1 MDERLK
7 GLNMKNEVT
16 QTTIPSTFS
25 TNTAGAFDKNVGTSK
40 SKKDGK
46 IAKIIKRYQNRKL
59 YDTYQSC
66 YVTLDEI
73 ADMIIRGEEVTVIDN
88 RTKKDITSSTLTQ
101 IIFEKQKRS
110 NTIIPV
116 ETLREFIQIGGGT
129 FAGFLAKSMESGSDV
144 LARARASLE
153 KAYIPDRNNLRGT
166 FQLTQKAADDLK
178 KAIDDKAKDPAASQ
192 EALQAAQNQLKN
204 LSSQLSNIDKLI
216 EAVEGRL

>member
-1 MDERLK
+1 MTEL
-7 GLNMKNEVT
+7 
-16 QTTIPSTFS
+16 STDK
-25 TNTAGAFDKNVGTSK
+25 TNTVAATQGGYMTSNK
-40 SKKDGK
+40 LTQSTKDGK
-46 IAKIIKRYQNRKL
+46 VVKIIKRYQNRKL

-73 ADMIIRGEEVTVIDN
+73 AEMIMRGEEVTVIDN

-129 FAGFLAKSMESGSDV
+129 FAGFLAKSMETGSDV

-153 KAYIPDRNNLRGT
+153 KAYTPSKDNLRGT
-166 FQLTQKAADDLK
+166 FLMTQRSADDLK
-178 KAIDDKAKDPAASQ
+178 RAIDDKAKDPSASK
-192 EALQAAQNQLKN
+192 EALHAAQTQLEN
-204 LSSQLSNIDKLI
+204 LSSQLANIDRLI
-216 EAVEGRL
+216 DAVERSS